1 MKDLTILIYTMKTG
15 DKTKTYQKIFDSIIK
30 KRFPSVEEVRMTGTQ
45 LRFSGNISKYYTG
58 NKMLSV
64 TDKYEYS
71 LHLNLKYDY
80 WGDFD
85 PEFVEDEEL
94 RSEFD
99 SIMETV
105 TNIQKMLNID
115 ILRTFTE
122 ITGEQGSH
130 FVGGWS

>member
-1 MKDLTILIYTMKTG
+1 MKTG
-15 DKTKTYQKIFDSIIK
+15 DKSKTYQKIFDSIIK

-71 LHLNLKYDY
+71 LHLYLKYDY

-122 ITGEQGSH
+122 TTGEKGSH